1 MEPLNPEKI
10 ERSVHAALRTL
21 PDRRAPASL
30 AARVEAEIERRA
42 AIPWWHKSYAYW
54 PRPARGAFLAGAGT
68 GVVGLM
74 VFVTVTLSNGL
85 DSARLGG
92 ALGPWIVFARRAYGI
107 GSWIGDLV
115 SLIVSSVPP
124 LWLYG
129 GLAAVAAMY
138 LSLFGLGATAYR
150 LLWSRR

>member
-1 MEPLNPEKI
+1 MEPLNPDKLEQ
-10 ERSVHAALRTL
+10 SVHSALRAL

-30 AARVEAEIERRA
+30 AARVQAEIERRA

-54 PRPARGAFLAGAGT
+54 PSWARGTFLAGAGA
-68 GVVGLM
+68 GVVALM
-74 VFVTVTLSNGL
+74 VFVTVNFTGGVDASP
-85 DSARLGG
+85 LGG
-92 ALGPWIVFARRAYGI
+92 ALAPVVAFARRVCGVGA
-107 GSWIGDLV
+107 WIGDLV
-115 SLIVSSVPP
+115 SLIISNVPP

-129 GLAAVAAMY
+129 GLAVVAAMY